1 MSLADFK
8 PAASD
13 HAEQMDNMYRYQR
26 HIYDLTRKY
35 YLLGRDTTIAALD
48 IPRGGSLLE
57 VGCGT
62 GRNLLLIHK
71 LYPHA
76 KLYGLDIS
84 AEMLTSAKAN
94 FRGTS
99 LQPTLRVADATAFD
113 PAEFGTEG
121 FDRVMISYALSMIP
135 DWEMAVERALASLR
149 PGGSLHVI
157 DFGQQENLPAW
168 FGRMLKAWLA
178 RFHVTPRPDLREVLE
193 AKAAAINA
201 RLEFKAIGKGYA
213 WQGTIRT

>member
-1 MSLADFK
+1 
-8 PAASD
+8 
-13 HAEQMDNMYRYQR
+13 
-26 HIYDLTRKY
+26 
-35 YLLGRDTTIAALD
+35 
-48 IPRGGSLLE
+48 
-57 VGCGT
+57 
-62 GRNLLLIHK
+62 
-71 LYPHA
+71 
-76 KLYGLDIS
+76 
-84 AEMLTSAKAN
+84 MLTSAKAN

-113 PAEFGTEG
+113 AAEFGTEG

-135 DWEMAVERALASLR
+135 DWEKAVERALASLR

-193 AKAAAINA
+193 AKPPRSCTA
-201 RLEFKAIGKGYA
+201 
-213 WQGTIRT
+213 